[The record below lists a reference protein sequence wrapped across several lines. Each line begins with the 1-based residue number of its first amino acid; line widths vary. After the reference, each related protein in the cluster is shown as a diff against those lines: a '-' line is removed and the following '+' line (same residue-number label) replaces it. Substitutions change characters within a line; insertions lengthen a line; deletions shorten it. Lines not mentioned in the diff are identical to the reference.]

1 MGYEKIYNVPH
12 DKGIYIEHFAKD
24 DSRDRDWIERRWLR
38 PLATRKALGLPSDLY
53 DFQIKAEYA
62 ESVNP
67 DYWKDR

>member
-12 DKGIYIEHFAKD
+12 DKGIHIEHFAKD

-38 PLATRKALGLPSDLY
+38 PLATRKELGLPSDLY

-62 ESVNP
+62 EAVNP
-67 DYWKDR
+67 DYWKGR